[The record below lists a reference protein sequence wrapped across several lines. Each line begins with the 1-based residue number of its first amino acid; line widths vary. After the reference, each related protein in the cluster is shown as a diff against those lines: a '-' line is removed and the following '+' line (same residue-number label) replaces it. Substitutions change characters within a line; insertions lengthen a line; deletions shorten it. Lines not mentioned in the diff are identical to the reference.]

1 MNEES
6 PAPILGRMVLRCLIV
21 DDSPEFFRAAR
32 ALLEQQ
38 GIEVVGVATSAE
50 EAVRRAEEARPD
62 VTLVDIDLNGE
73 SGFAL
78 VRALKAKSDTAGGQL
93 ILISSHAEEEF
104 AELIEASPAIGF
116 VAKSDLSAEAI
127 RALLRRS

>member
-1 MNEES
+1 MFPES
-6 PAPILGRMVLRCLIV
+6 PAPILGCMSLRCLII
-21 DDSPEFFRAAR
+21 DDSPEFSRAAR

-38 GIEVVGVATSAE
+38 GIEVVGVAASAQ
-50 EAVRRAEEARPD
+50 EAVRRVEEARPD
-62 VTLVDIDLNGE
+62 VTLVDIDLNGD

-78 VRALKAKSDTAGGQL
+78 VRTLKAEDDSAGGQL
-93 ILISSHAEEEF
+93 IMISSHAEDEF

-127 RALLRRS
+127 RALLR

>member
-1 MNEES
+1 MFPES
-6 PAPILGRMVLRCLIV
+6 PAPILGCMSLRCLIV
-21 DDSPEFFRAAR
+21 DDSPEFFHAAR

-38 GIEVVGVATSAE
+38 GIEVVGVATSAQ

-62 VTLVDIDLNGE
+62 VTLVDIDLNGD

-78 VRALKAKSDTAGGQL
+78 VRTLKAEGDAAGGQL
-93 ILISSHAEEEF
+93 IMISSHAEDEF

-127 RALLRRS
+127 RALLR

>member
-1 MNEES
+1 MFPES
-6 PAPILGRMVLRCLIV
+6 PAPILGCMSLRCLIV
-21 DDSPEFFRAAR
+21 DDSPEFFHAAR

-38 GIEVVGVATSAE
+38 GIEVVGVATSAQ

-62 VTLVDIDLNGE
+62 VTLVDIDLNGD

-78 VRALKAKSDTAGGQL
+78 VRTLKAEGDSAGGQL
-93 ILISSHAEEEF
+93 IMISSHAEDEF

-127 RALLRRS
+127 RALLR

>member
-1 MNEES
+1 MFPES
-6 PAPILGRMVLRCLIV
+6 PVPILGCMSLRCLIV
-21 DDSPEFFRAAR
+21 DDSPEFSRAAR

-38 GIEVVGVATSAE
+38 GIEVVGVATSAQ

-62 VTLVDIDLNGE
+62 VTLVDIDLNGD
-73 SGFAL
+73 SGFGL
-78 VRALKAKSDTAGGQL
+78 VRTLKAEGDSAGGQL
-93 ILISSHAEEEF
+93 IMISSHAEDEF

-127 RALLRRS
+127 RALLR

>member
-1 MNEES
+1 MFPES
-6 PAPILGRMVLRCLIV
+6 PAPILGCMSLRCLII
-21 DDSPEFFRAAR
+21 DDSPEFSRAAR

-38 GIEVVGVATSAE
+38 GIEVVGVATSAQ
-50 EAVRRAEEARPD
+50 EAVRRVEEARPD
-62 VTLVDIDLNGE
+62 VTLVDIDLNGD

-78 VRALKAKSDTAGGQL
+78 VRTLKAEGDSAGGQL
-93 ILISSHAEEEF
+93 IMISSHAEDEF

-127 RALLRRS
+127 RALLR

>member
-1 MNEES
+1 M
-6 PAPILGRMVLRCLIV
+6 ALRCLIV
-21 DDSPEFFRAAR
+21 DDSPEFFQAAR

-38 GIEVVGVATSAE
+38 GIEVVGVATSAA

-78 VRALKAKSDTAGGQL
+78 ARALSADGDSAGGQL
-93 ILISSHAEEEF
+93 IMISSHAEEEF
-104 AELIEASPAIGF
+104 AELIEACPAAGF

-127 RALLRRS
+127 RALLAR

>member
-1 MNEES
+1 M
-6 PAPILGRMVLRCLIV
+6 ALRCLIV
-21 DDSPEFFRAAR
+21 DDSPEFFQAAR

-38 GIEVVGVATSAE
+38 GIEVVGVATSAQ

-73 SGFAL
+73 SGFDL
-78 VRALKAKSDTAGGQL
+78 VRTLKADGDSAGGQL
-93 ILISSHAEEEF
+93 IMISSHAEEEF
-104 AELIEASPAIGF
+104 AELIEASTAVGF

-127 RALLRRS
+127 RALLHR